1 MFCMNDEV
9 LHIGYH
15 KMANYIPAPCCNKNS
30 RSITAD
36 IAMFTNRDFRFYI
49 DPTWPVRAL
58 LMDSSVF
65 AVSMNKN
72 NEALHVGGHKIGPLY
87 HLRVLR

>member
-1 MFCMNDEV
+1 MNDEV

-15 KMANYIPAPCCNKNS
+15 KMANYIVALFCNKNS

-36 IAMFTNRDFRFYI
+36 KTMFPNRDFRFYI
-49 DPTWPVRAL
+49 DPTWPVRPL

-65 AVSMNKN
+65 AVGMNKN